1 MIPYSR
7 PKLSYFF
14 YLYLFKTLKKRGRAL
29 QNIGNKKY
37 NIFLTIKSALLLF
50 FENHTL
56 LTPNKEQAT
65 VFQMFRCYR
74 KSWTGNTPK
83 AKTRVKG

>member
-29 QNIGNKKY
+29 QNIRNKKY
-37 NIFLTIKSALLLF
+37 NIFLTIKSALLLL

-74 KSWTGNTPK
+74 KSSTGNTPK